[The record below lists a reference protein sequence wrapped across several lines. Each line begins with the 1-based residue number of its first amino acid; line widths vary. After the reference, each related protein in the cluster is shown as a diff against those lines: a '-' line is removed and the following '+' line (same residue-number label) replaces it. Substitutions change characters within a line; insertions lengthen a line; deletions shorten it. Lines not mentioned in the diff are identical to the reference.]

1 MVVAVS
7 QSIVENPNHAHVD
20 SSILEYDLS
29 DRRCLGVAVLVAEN
43 VAAWRLGKW
52 LARAVGEI

>member
-1 MVVAVS
+1 MVAAVS
-7 QSIVENPNHAHVD
+7 QSIVENPDHASVD

-52 LARAVGEI
+52 LARAVWEI

>member
-1 MVVAVS
+1 MVAAVS
-7 QSIVENPNHAHVD
+7 QSIVENPDYAHVD

-52 LARAVGEI
+52 VARADWEI